1 MAHRVFGPRPA
12 KRKPAPEKSAE
23 HDVSPIAEKLATD
36 LGQDA
41 ETAQR
46 NAQNIAQVL
55 KRALKPEKSA
65 KLDVGPIV
73 EKITKDLGQ
82 DTETAEKNA
91 QHIAEVLKRALKRRK
106 ISNTSHR

>member
-1 MAHRVFGPRPA
+1 MNMAHRVFGPRSA
-12 KRKPAPEKSAE
+12 KRKLTPDK
-23 HDVSPIAEKLATD
+23 T
-36 LGQDA
+36 
-41 ETAQR
+41 
-46 NAQNIAQVL
+46 
-55 KRALKPEKSA
+55 A

-91 QHIAEVLKRALKRRK
+91 QNIAQVLKRALKRRK